1 MDKTATVRKTDKG
14 EEELRSRTLG
24 LAKEL
29 RHVLILV
36 DGRSSVEQLAEKGGQ
51 DWDVQGRLV
60 ELARGGFVS
69 IAGMSPEVFE
79 SDINIAAI
87 RDQLV
92 LIAEDVLG
100 DDATKV
106 VQKLNA
112 APETREGL
120 LHVAAQCKK
129 LVKLL
134 IDESKAEELERRCQ
148 GALAVL

>member
-1 MDKTATVRKTDKG
+1 MDKAAIVRKTHKG
-14 EEELRSRTLG
+14 EEELRSRAHG

-36 DGRSSVEQLAEKGGQ
+36 DGRSSVEQLAEKGGE

-60 ELARGGFVS
+60 ELAREGFVS
-69 IAGMSPEVFE
+69 IDGMSAEVLE
-79 SDINIAAI
+79 SDIAGI

-92 LIAEDVLG
+92 LIAQDVLG
-100 DDATKV
+100 EDATKV

-120 LHVAAQCKK
+120 LKVTAQCKK
-129 LVKLL
+129 LVLLL
-134 IDESKAEELERRCQ
+134 IDEDKAEELERRCQ